1 MKLSRVIMVVV
12 AVVVLGLS
20 GCDGQVAKQAMEPV
34 DQLLKPMG
42 PKDTKMSLFVTDPGD
57 ANRAY
62 ISVIVTWNF
71 ANASGQPQKENLGF
85 VLKKDGE
92 KWQIE
97 KQGIKYTDDKS
108 NALTLLKGGKF

>member
-1 MKLSRVIMVVV
+1 MIVVV
-12 AVVVLGLS
+12 AMVFLGLS
-20 GCDGQVAKQAMEPV
+20 ACDGQAKQAMEPV
-34 DQLLKPMG
+34 DQFLKPMG
-42 PKDTKMSLFVTDPGD
+42 AKETKMSLFVADPAD

-62 ISVIVTWNF
+62 ISVIATWNF

-85 VLKKDGE
+85 TLKKDGE

-108 NALTLLKGGKF
+108 NALILLKGGKF